1 MLKTKA
7 HWRMEIKE
15 ISAEGTFEG
24 LLSPYGNVDQGGD
37 VIEYGAYDKTL
48 ADKGNTRPLLW
59 QHKSDSPI
67 GQLAL
72 ESRADGLW
80 CKGQLLMVLAEAQKA
95 YVLIK
100 AGIVRGLSI
109 GFEAIKDSVEGGV
122 RHLKEIKLYEGS
134 IVTFPM
140 NEMALIMSVKGI
152 ESKGDF
158 NEELMEQQL
167 FDAGYQMQCA
177 LGRALSSVTFAN
189 LTKEEKITAS
199 ETIWQQARDAYMN
212 YYSAF
217 LDLITQ
223 TYGDMETYNAKRMER
238 KYGATHS
245 AATKQS
251 VLAANDMID
260 EGHAMVKSG
269 NDSIRALFA
278 EEAGKATTSIEAG
291 AVTTLESKAA
301 PKSEPVIDHSAA
313 QSLIEGLRSLIPA

>member
-1 MLKTKA
+1 MLKTKS

-24 LLSPYGNVDQGGD
+24 RLSPYGNVDQGGD
-37 VIEYGAYDKTL
+37 VVEYGAYDKTL

-140 NEMALIMSVKGI
+140 NEMALIMSVKGF
-152 ESKGDF
+152 ETKGDF
-158 NEELMEQQL
+158 NEELAAEQLQ
-167 FDAGYQMQCA
+167 DAGRQMFCA
-177 LGRALSSVTFAN
+177 LQNALSSVLWSDLAPD
-189 LTKEEKITAS
+189 EKNTAS
-199 ETIWQQARDAYMN
+199 ETIIQQFNDAYLN
-212 YYSAF
+212 FQSAF
-217 LDLITQ
+217 LSMIALMS
-223 TYGDMETYNAKRMER
+223 GGMEMYNAKRMER
-238 KYGATHS
+238 KFGAAFS
-245 AATKQS
+245 AANKQS
-251 VLAANDMID
+251 LSAACNMID
-260 EGHAMVKSG
+260 DGHAMVKSG

-278 EEAGKATTSIEAG
+278 DEAGKATTSIEAG

-313 QSLIEGLRSLIPA
+313 QILELRSLIPTA